1 MGKLHLG
8 LMQFDFSHS
17 IAAHD
22 SLSARIALTL
32 GRRSFPH
39 YAAFSSVLWD
49 KHRTCVNRQMLSD
62 RYAAEAVF
70 EDCLQRAFPRGKG
83 DPDSEQGTA
92 PELFL

>member
-1 MGKLHLG
+1 MAAKTMGKLHLG

-39 YAAFSSVLWD
+39 YATFSSVLWD
-49 KHRTCVNRQMLSD
+49 KHRTSTEQSKV
-62 RYAAEAVF
+62 AVSIRISTV
-70 EDCLQRAFPRGKG
+70 DVGLGC
-83 DPDSEQGTA
+83 
-92 PELFL
+92 